1 MTSDVQGNR
10 PLSEDELQELVASSD
25 AGARN
30 PVGAVGLSLAVIAVS
45 WSVFQVVLASPLAN
59 YLLPGAVNNNSRLIH
74 LAFAL
79 MLGFMAYPA
88 MGRESRNLVSFA
100 LGHLGTVLGLG
111 AFSVALILTLS
122 PEISMNTAVLMGAVI
137 AVILVIPTYLN
148 GSGFATPLERAVS
161 ALGVF
166 CAILVLSYSGFAI
179 IGQYLAG
186 GWSGT
191 LKIGAS
197 VLGLVTA
204 FWVLMVYVRQW
215 KTPESDF
222 IPIQDWALAA
232 AGVFVSVYGF
242 LNYQK
247 IVDSGGLA
255 DNIDKFYAL
264 AGLLILFEAA
274 RRALGPAMAIIATV
288 FLAYVFFGSSEYVPE
303 VIRWKGA
310 SLKKAMSHMWI
321 TSEGVFG
328 IALGVSTKFVFLFV
342 LFGALLDKAGAG
354 NYFIKMAFGALGHL
368 RGGPAKAA
376 VVGSAATGLISGSSI
391 ANVVTTGTFT
401 IPLMKRVG
409 FSSEQAGA
417 VEVASSVNGQ
427 IMPPVMGAAAF
438 LMVEYVGISYVE
450 VITHAL
456 LPASISYIALVY
468 IVHLEAVK
476 RNMPT
481 LGNREVHMA
490 RTILGMAS
498 FFAVFAGLCYG
509 TQFPVDAAYKWAPS
523 IAGILMFGVVFAV
536 YVTLVALASKTP
548 DLEPDD
554 PNAKEVELPDVAKIY
569 TAGLHYLLPIIVLVY
584 FLMIEQKSPGLSAFW
599 ATALLFVIL
608 LTQKPLKAI
617 FRNQSNLSATFV
629 EGATDLWNGMIDG
642 SRNMIGIALATATA
656 GVIVGTVTL
665 TGVGQVMADLVESM
679 AYGLTYI
686 SALGVHAIS
695 PITDVVGI
703 TSFQGT
709 VAERAADM
717 TGTILVFVL
726 ICVGLLS
733 LVLGMG
739 LPTTANYIVVSS
751 LMAGVVVELGAQ
763 SGLIVPLIAVHL
775 FVFYFGIMADVT
787 PPVGL
792 ASFAAAAVSGGD
804 AIRTGFVAFFYSLR
818 TVALPF
824 VFIFNTD
831 LLLIDVTWAQGLL
844 VAISATIAI
853 LVFTA
858 GTMGYFLTRSRFY
871 ESVLLVVVAFALFR
885 PDFFMNRI
893 MPPHTAVAPIELV
906 QALDAAETG
915 GEFRITV
922 AGPDFDTAEM
932 ISTTLVIAVSDTSSG
947 AEVADNAGL
956 VLLPEGDQMNLDAP
970 GFGTPAEQ
978 DLGNFDF
985 YGDTPVQIT
994 AILAPAEQM
1003 PKELVFLPALLL
1015 LAFVTLMQR
1024 GRVRKEGELA

>member
-1 MTSDVQGNR
+1 M
-10 PLSEDELQELVASSD
+10 
-25 AGARN
+25 
-30 PVGAVGLSLAVIAVS
+30 
-45 WSVFQVVLASPLAN
+45 
-59 YLLPGAVNNNSRLIH
+59 
-74 LAFAL
+74 
-79 MLGFMAYPA
+79 
-88 MGRESRNLVSFA
+88 
-100 LGHLGTVLGLG
+100 
-111 AFSVALILTLS
+111 
-122 PEISMNTAVLMGAVI
+122 
-137 AVILVIPTYLN
+137 N
-148 GSGFATPLERAVS
+148 GSGIATGIERVASAIGMFAAIATLSYSAFAVFGQYLLGGWSSPLQMVALLLGLAV
-161 ALGVF
+161 AAWF
-166 CAILVLSYSGFAI
+166 VLSY
-179 IGQYLAG
+179 
-186 GWSGT
+186 
-191 LKIGAS
+191 LKQS
-197 VLGLVTA
+197 SE
-204 FWVLMVYVRQW
+204 
-215 KTPESDF
+215 PESDF
-222 IPIQDWALAA
+222 VPVQDWALAG
-232 AGVFVSVYGF
+232 AGVFVAIYGF

-255 DNIDKFYAL
+255 DDIDKFYAL

-274 RRALGPAMAIIATV
+274 RRALGPAMAIIATI
-288 FLAYVFFGSSEYVPE
+288 FLAYVFFGSSDWVPE

-409 FSSEQAGA
+409 FSSEQAGS

-450 VITHAL
+450 VITHAF
-456 LPASISYIALVY
+456 LPAAISYIALVY

-509 TQFPVDAAYKWAPS
+509 SQFPVEAAYRWVPS
-523 IAGILMFGVVFAV
+523 FAGVLMFGVVFAI
-536 YVTLVALASKTP
+536 YVALVALAAGIP

-554 PNAKEVELPDVAKIY
+554 PNAKEVELPDISKIY
-569 TAGLHYLLPIIVLVY
+569 KAGLHYLLPIVVLVY

-608 LTQKPLKAI
+608 LTQKPIKAF
-617 FRNQSNLSATFV
+617 FRNQSNMLSTFAD
-629 EGATDLWNGMIDG
+629 GCHDLWSGLIDG

-665 TGVGQVMADLVESM
+665 TGVGQVMADLVETM
-679 AYGLTYI
+679 AYGLTYL
-686 SALGVHAIS
+686 SAVVVHAIS
-695 PITDVVGI
+695 PLTDLVGI

-726 ICVGLLS
+726 LCVGLLS

-831 LLLIDVTWAQGLL
+831 LLLIDVTWTQGIL

-858 GTMGYFLTRSRFY
+858 GTMGYFVTRSRLY
-871 ESVLLVVVAFALFR
+871 ESFLLVFVAFALFR

-893 MPPHTAVAPIELV
+893 MPPHSQVAPTELV
-906 QALDAAETG
+906 QVLGTAEAGQELRLTI
-915 GEFRITV
+915 E
-922 AGPDFDTAEM
+922 GPDFDTGEIA
-932 ISTTLVIAVSDTSSG
+932 STTLVVEVLEGLDG
-947 AEVADNAGL
+947 AAMAEKAGL
-956 VLLPEGDQMNLDAP
+956 VLLPEADQMNLDAP

-978 DLGNFDF
+978 DLGSFDF
-985 YGDTPVQIT
+985 YGDSPVFVKE
-994 AILAPAEQM
+994 ILAPADQM
-1003 PKELVFLPALLL
+1003 PKELVFIPALLL
-1015 LAFVTLMQR
+1015 LGLIAMMQR
-1024 GRVRKEGELA
+1024 GRARREEVTA

>member
-1 MTSDVQGNR
+1 MTSDAQGNR
-10 PLSEDELQELVASSD
+10 PLSEEELQELVASSD

-30 PVGAVGLSLAVIAVS
+30 PVGSVGVFLAVVAVI
-45 WSVFQVVLASPLAN
+45 WSVFQVILASPLAN
-59 YLLPGAVNNNSRLIH
+59 QLLPGSVINNSRQIH

-79 MLGFMAYPA
+79 FLAYAAYPA
-88 MGRESRNLVSFA
+88 LKS
-100 LGHLGTVLGLG
+100 
-111 AFSVALILTLS
+111 S
-122 PEISMNTAVLMGAVI
+122 PRG
-137 AVILVIPTYLN
+137 Y
-148 GSGFATPLERAVS
+148 
-161 ALGVF
+161 
-166 CAILVLSYSGFAI
+166 
-179 IGQYLAG
+179 
-186 GWSGT
+186 
-191 LKIGAS
+191 
-197 VLGLVTA
+197 
-204 FWVLMVYVRQW
+204 
-215 KTPESDF
+215 
-222 IPIQDWALAA
+222 IPIQDWVFAVLGTGIAL
-232 AGVFVSVYGF
+232 YGYIF
-242 LNYQK
+242 YQK

-255 DNIDKFYAL
+255 DDVDKWFAL
-264 AGLLILFEAA
+264 VGLILLFEAA
-274 RRALGPAMAIIATV
+274 RRALGPAMAIIATI
-288 FLAYVFFGSSEYVPE
+288 FLAYVFFGSSEWVPE

-409 FSSEQAGA
+409 FTSEQAGS

-450 VITHAL
+450 VITHAF
-456 LPASISYIALVY
+456 LPAAISYIALVY

-481 LGNREVHMA
+481 LGNRVVSMG
-490 RTILGMAS
+490 RTIGGMAL
-498 FFAVFAGLCYG
+498 FFAGFAGLCYG
-509 TQFPVDAAYKWAPS
+509 VQYPVKWIVAAMPNAS
-523 IAGILMFGVVFAV
+523 GLTLSALLVAV
-536 YVTLVALASKTP
+536 YVGLLWLASGVD
-548 DLEPDD
+548 DLVPDD
-554 PNAKEVELPDVAKIY
+554 PNAKKVELPVVAEIY
-569 TAGLHYLLPIIVLVY
+569 KAGLHYLLPIIVLVY

-617 FRNQSNLSATFV
+617 FRGQSNMMETFV
-629 EGATDLWNGMIDG
+629 EGVTDLWNGLIDG
-642 SRNMIGIALATATA
+642 ARNMIGIALATATA

-665 TGVGQVMADLVESM
+665 TGVGQVMADLVEFVS
-679 AYGLTYI
+679 GGNL
-686 SALGVHAIS
+686 
-695 PITDVVGI
+695 
-703 TSFQGT
+703 
-709 VAERAADM
+709 
-717 TGTILVFVL
+717 ILMLVM
-726 ICVGLLS
+726 VGLLS

-804 AIRTGFVAFFYSLR
+804 AIRTGFTAFFYSLR

-831 LLLIDVTWAQGLL
+831 LLLIDVTWTQGIL

-858 GTMGYFLTRSRFY
+858 GTMGYFVSRSRIY
-871 ESVLLVVVAFALFR
+871 ESILLIAAAFALFR
-885 PDFFMNRI
+885 PDFFMDRI
-893 MPPHTAVAPIELV
+893 MPPYAQVPPAELV
-906 QALDAAETG
+906 QALDAAEAG
-915 GEFRITV
+915 SEMRITV
-922 AGPDFDTAEM
+922 QGPDFDTSE
-932 ISTTLVIAVSDTSSG
+932 IKSTTLILTSG
-947 AEVADNAGL
+947 GTDGQREVDAFGL
-956 VLLPEGDQMNLDAP
+956 LLLEEDGVVKLDEP
-970 GFGTPAEQ
+970 MFGTPAAPSL
-978 DLGNFDF
+978 DSFDF
-985 YGDTPVQIT
+985 YADDPVQIV
-994 AILAPAEQM
+994 AIQAPASQL
-1003 PKELVFLPALLL
+1003 PKELIFLPALLL
-1015 LAFVTLMQR
+1015 VGLVALLQR
-1024 GRVRKEGELA
+1024 GRAREQEGVPA